1 MSPMC
6 DRRALASSA
15 FGAYCGKMD
24 LFGPSIGCDLLNL
37 IRAEALGEKDALIS
51 DKVPG
56 ALVGRPG
63 YSPPNVIK
71 QRQCYFLDQTE
82 SSLHRSYA
90 WLDRILGAIAPRLAT
105 AVRIAK

>member
-15 FGAYCGKMD
+15 FGAYFGKMD
-24 LFGPSIGCDLLNL
+24 LFGPSIGCDLFNL
-37 IRAEALGEKDALIS
+37 VRAEVLGGKDALIS

-63 YSPPNVIK
+63 YSSPNVMK
-71 QRQCYFLDQTE
+71 QRQCSFLDQN
-82 SSLHRSYA
+82 
-90 WLDRILGAIAPRLAT
+90 
-105 AVRIAK
+105 